1 MLRERLVTGIAS
13 VTPLHAVTGSVA
25 PLHAVTASV
34 APLHAVTASVAPL
47 HAVTVVIGI
56 APLLAMTVM
65 TGIAASRQASLAVL
79 AMTCGALFTLT
90 RSMLAAMPD
99 GLA

>member
-1 MLRERLVTGIAS
+1 VTGIA
-13 VTPLHAVTGSVA
+13 SVA
-25 PLHAVTASV
+25 PLHAVTV
-34 APLHAVTASVAPL
+34 VIGIAPLLAMTASVAPL

-56 APLLAMTVM
+56 ARLLAMTVM

-79 AMTCGALFTLT
+79 AMTCGVLFTLT